1 MPNLSIYKSGYRNFK
16 NTLCLQNRPRGSAH
30 CRPWR
35 WRPQSW
41 RDEGHCR
48 ESGRRR
54 SQSRGIESQHPT
66 GASRAEIPTWWCVWH
81 RCGWAH
87 GNAWCWRWVFGV
99 YHTINTTVNKL
110 NVFMYVLYFVWEDWA
125 LIQYKK
131 PAFRHR
137 DSHWHQPVVRSP
149 CLYDYHY
156 KRKIIVLL
164 SYLYNRNFFSGKTTF
179 DIDSGLWCL
188 LHEIC

>member
-1 MPNLSIYKSGYRNFK
+1 MVVEVGPLYRDAKIVMPNLSIYKSGYRNFK

-54 SQSRGIESQHPT
+54 SQSRGIESQHPR

-81 RCGWAH
+81 RCGWAL

-99 YHTINTTVNKL
+99 YLTINTIVNKL
-110 NVFMYVLYFVWEDWA
+110 NALMYY
-125 LIQYKK
+125 I
-131 PAFRHR
+131 
-137 DSHWHQPVVRSP
+137 S
-149 CLYDYHY
+149 C
-156 KRKIIVLL
+156 
-164 SYLYNRNFFSGKTTF
+164 GKTGPWFNIKTLF
-179 DIDSGLWCL
+179 QASGLDIPI
-188 LHEIC
+188 EISQLSDHLIFMITSINAR